1 MPCLSRLYRNERVF
15 CSDRG
20 HCRVA
25 QLPYINL
32 SASDPA
38 FGTRETTKLSPPLL
52 AENYPSV
59 AHNSNVMKNITVSID
74 DDIYLEARVRAARL
88 GTSVS
93 ALVKKFL
100 ESMPEDSDSYLDLP
114 EIEDTPL
121 PPY

>member
-1 MPCLSRLYRNERVF
+1 
-15 CSDRG
+15 
-20 HCRVA
+20 
-25 QLPYINL
+25 
-32 SASDPA
+32 
-38 FGTRETTKLSPPLL
+38 
-52 AENYPSV
+52 
-59 AHNSNVMKNITVSID
+59 MKNITVSID